1 MHNLDARTL
10 MGMLLHSLEQYC
22 KHLNRGIYTGA
33 EFNRCREKMI
43 EIREALAAALKRK
56 SSPKFR

>member
-1 MHNLDARTL
+1 